1 MSTQSSHPELFA
13 RKASGLVREFGF
25 FDTFVFNVIGYAL
38 GLVLAITPFFAGALF
53 PGANI
58 FLILI
63 VGTILTIFNGLTY
76 SLLSGAMPR
85 SGGEY
90 VYNGRVLHPAIG
102 FMANWG
108 FSWSQFLGIGIY
120 TQWTINYAL
129 AVSFTTLG
137 YAMNSQGLLNAG
149 LFISQPWPSFL
160 FGTFV
165 LIVVVLVQLAGM
177 RFLRRFLNI
186 FFVVA
191 TLGTLVTLGVFV
203 ASSHEAFIQRFN
215 EFMAST
221 VNLQDAYNAVI
232 QTARDNGWGT
242 VPQTF
247 GAVLLALPLGYWVY
261 IGFTYSVYIGGEV
274 KEPQKTQSYAILA
287 SLAFGFVLY
296 LAVFGAYYAVVG
308 TEFNNAAAFLE
319 YNTDASPLPVAGVL
333 NFFSSIL
340 TKNPILLILM
350 DVSFFLWHFLLLFTM
365 FTICV
370 RNIFAWA
377 FDRIMPNWLTKV
389 TEKSRAP
396 WSATVAVAGLSWI
409 LLYLS
414 IFTPLFDYV
423 FNYIVIFGIA
433 FWITSFAAI
442 LLPYRRKELFE
453 AAPTL
458 IQAKVAGVPLVTIA
472 GVINLIL
479 FSLIL
484 YSGFSLPA
492 FSGPVGPV
500 AIGFV
505 LGIYVTGVVIYF
517 IAAAIRRR
525 EGVDLNLLYGEIPP
539 E

>member
-1 MSTQSSHPELFA
+1 
-13 RKASGLVREFGF
+13 
-25 FDTFVFNVIGYAL
+25 
-38 GLVLAITPFFAGALF
+38 
-53 PGANI
+53 
-58 FLILI
+58 
-63 VGTILTIFNGLTY
+63 
-76 SLLSGAMPR
+76 MPR

-90 VYNGRVLHPAIG
+90 VYNGRVLHPVIG

-129 AVSFTTLG
+129 AVSLSTLG
-137 YAMNSQGLLNAG
+137 YALNNQGLINAG
-149 LFISQPWPSFL
+149 LFISEPWPSFI
-160 FGTFV
+160 FGTLV

-177 RFLRRFLNI
+177 RFLRRFLN
-186 FFVVA
+186 FFFFFAV
-191 TLGTLVTLGVFV
+191 LGTLVTLGLFLASTHETFV
-203 ASSHEAFIQRFN
+203 QRFN
-215 EFMAST
+215 EFMAAT
-221 VNLQDAYNAVI
+221 VNLPDAYNAVI
-232 QTARDNGWGT
+232 QLARDNGWGT

-274 KEPQKTQSYAILA
+274 KEPQKTQAYGILA

-296 LAVFGAYYAVVG
+296 LAVIGAYYRVVG

-333 NFFSSIL
+333 NFFASLL
-340 TKNPILLILM
+340 TRNPILLILM
-350 DVSFFLWHFLLLFTM
+350 DLSFFLWHFLLLFTM

-377 FDRIMPNWLTKV
+377 FDRIMPAWLTKV
-389 TEKSRAP
+389 TERSRAP
-396 WSATVAVAGLSWI
+396 WSATVTVAVVSWV

-458 IQAKVAGVPLVTIA
+458 IQAKVAGIPLVSIA

-479 FSLIL
+479 FTLIL

-492 FSGPVGPV
+492 FSGPVGPI

-505 LGIYVTGVVIYF
+505 LGIYVTGAVIYF
-517 IAAAIRRR
+517 IAAALRRR

>member
-1 MSTQSSHPELFA
+1 MSNQSTHPELFA

-38 GLVLAITPFFAGALF
+38 GLVLAVTPFFAGALF

-137 YAMNSQGLLNAG
+137 YAMNSESLVNAG
-149 LFISQPWPSFL
+149 LFISQPWPSFI
-160 FGTFV
+160 FGTVV

-177 RFLRRFLNI
+177 RFLRRFLN
-186 FFVVA
+186 FFFILA
-191 TLGTLVTLGVFV
+191 TLGTLVTLGLFL
-203 ASSHEAFIQRFN
+203 ASSQDVFIQRFN

-221 VNLQDAYNAVI
+221 VNLQDAYNSVI
-232 QTARDNGWGT
+232 QLARENGWGT

-274 KEPQKTQSYAILA
+274 KEPQKTQAYGILA

-296 LAVFGAYYAVVG
+296 MAVIGAYYAVVG

-333 NFFSSIL
+333 NFFASML
-340 TKNPILLILM
+340 TRNPILLILM
-350 DVSFFLWHFLLLFTM
+350 DLSFFLWHFLLLFTM

-389 TEKSRAP
+389 TDKSRAP
-396 WSATVAVAGLSWI
+396 WSATVVVAVLAWI
-409 LLYLS
+409 LLFLS

-453 AAPTL
+453 SAPTL
-458 IQAKVAGVPLVTIA
+458 VQTKIAGIPLVTIA

-492 FSGPVGPV
+492 FSGPVGPI
-500 AIGFV
+500 AIAFV
-505 LGIYVTGVVIYF
+505 LGIYISGVVIYF
-517 IAAAIRRR
+517 IAAAIRQR